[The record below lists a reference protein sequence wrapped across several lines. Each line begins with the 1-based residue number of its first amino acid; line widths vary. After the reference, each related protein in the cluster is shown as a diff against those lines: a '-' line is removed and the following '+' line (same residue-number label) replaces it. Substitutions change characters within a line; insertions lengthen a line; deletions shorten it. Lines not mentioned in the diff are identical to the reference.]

1 MTKVPINKKQL
12 PLRPTTYTESG
23 NAFGGFSQRKSM
35 GEMRL
40 PPKPAEFFI
49 ETPFVELNTEPEA
62 PEDIIA
68 IQQQAYDERHDLI
81 HEVWGQ
87 PNIEPPAIQA
97 IDKQQSVDK
106 QSNRQSNFSQTA
118 KAVEQNILKDAR
130 KNRRPKLK
138 FNKALEALRNRT
150 VLVQIAV
157 FAVALG
163 LGAAVLQLGT
173 AAATALHARSAVLG
187 ATTAGLQSLSE
198 GAQLASSQQF
208 TNSQSQFDLA
218 QGYFLQ
224 GKVDLSSDN
233 NLVNAL
239 IAATPQGQ
247 DAQKILAAGTSMSK
261 AGLDLGQIDALSKG
275 IQISAAGFQTP
286 DGFSQTLTAMGK
298 YASDAELQLNDA
310 QTQLSAVDP
319 TLIPE
324 QYRVQLTAADQQI
337 QTYAQAVSEAQ
348 QLLALVQE
356 FFGAGPKTVLVLFEN
371 NNELRP
377 GGGFIGTYGFY
388 DFNNGQITSQ
398 KISSVYDIDG
408 QLNEKIAPPGEFAA
422 LTDSWALRDSNW
434 FADFRDSA
442 QKVSD
447 FYELEAKET
456 PDAVIAITP
465 DLFEDILKIT
475 GPIPFPKYNVTLTA
489 DNFRETV
496 QLDTSAK
503 TSTAPKQMLAD
514 FAPLLLQTVSQL
526 PAGSD
531 QKLVSAFLDNLKRKN
546 VMVYDRNPDVELQL
560 VNANWAGSLATT
572 SKDYLAVSAANLG
585 GGKTDLN
592 IAQQLNMQSQV
603 QADGSIIDTITYI
616 RSHTSILTDPS
627 NRDYVRF
634 LVPAGSKLVSA
645 SGFTREP
652 YYKADGSAYSAWEDP
667 SKFTIDPELQTIDA
681 SASVDA
687 LSGTLT
693 TSEDSKTVFGNWMEI
708 APGASQQ
715 VTLSYVL
722 PFKFNGQ
729 SQSLIVQKQ
738 PGATDINMQ
747 YTFGMAALG
756 APTELPKF
764 MWYTPYDADT
774 SGGQFSSQQTINQ
787 DRFFGQVFDSS
798 N

>member
-1 MTKVPINKKQL
+1 
-12 PLRPTTYTESG
+12 
-23 NAFGGFSQRKSM
+23 
-35 GEMRL
+35 
-40 PPKPAEFFI
+40 
-49 ETPFVELNTEPEA
+49 
-62 PEDIIA
+62 
-68 IQQQAYDERHDLI
+68 
-81 HEVWGQ
+81 
-87 PNIEPPAIQA
+87 
-97 IDKQQSVDK
+97 
-106 QSNRQSNFSQTA
+106 
-118 KAVEQNILKDAR
+118 
-130 KNRRPKLK
+130 
-138 FNKALEALRNRT
+138 
-150 VLVQIAV
+150 
-157 FAVALG
+157 
-163 LGAAVLQLGT
+163 
-173 AAATALHARSAVLG
+173 
-187 ATTAGLQSLSE
+187 
-198 GAQLASSQQF
+198 
-208 TNSQSQFDLA
+208 
-218 QGYFLQ
+218 
-224 GKVDLSSDN
+224 
-233 NLVNAL
+233 
-239 IAATPQGQ
+239 
-247 DAQKILAAGTSMSK
+247 MSK

-298 YASDAELQLNDA
+298 YASDAQLQLNDA
-310 QTQLSAVDP
+310 QTQLSSVDP
-319 TLIPE
+319 SSIPE

-398 KISSVYDIDG
+398 KISSIYDLDG

-447 FYELEAKET
+447 FYELEGKET

-475 GPIPFPKYNVTLTA
+475 GPIPFPKYHVTLSA
-489 DNFRETV
+489 DNFRQTV
-496 QLDTSAK
+496 QLDTSDK
-503 TSTAPKQMLAD
+503 DSSTPKQMLAD
-514 FAPLLLQTVSQL
+514 FAPLLLQDISQL
-526 PAGSD
+526 PSGSD

-546 VMVYDRNPDVELQL
+546 VMVYDRNADVESQL

-572 SKDYLAVSAANLG
+572 GKDYLAISAANLG

-592 IAQQLNMQSQV
+592 VSQQLSMQSQV
-603 QADGSIIDTITYI
+603 QADGSIVDTITYT
-616 RSHTSILTDPS
+616 RNHANILTDPS

-634 LVPAGSKLVSA
+634 LVPAGSTLISA

-652 YYKADGSAYSAWEDP
+652 YYKADGSAYSAWESP
-667 SKFTIDPELQTIDA
+667 SKFVIDPELAAIDV
-681 SASVDA
+681 SASVDVA
-687 LSGTLT
+687 SGTVT
-693 TSEDSKTVFGNWMEI
+693 TNEDGKTAFGNWMET
-708 APGASQQ
+708 APGQSQQ
-715 VTLSYVL
+715 IILSYKL
-722 PFKFNGQ
+722 PFNFDGQ

-747 YTFGMAALG
+747 YTFGMANG
-756 APTELPKF
+756 GISNDLPKF

-774 SGGQFSSQQTINQ
+774 SNGQFSSQQTINQ
-787 DRFFGQVFDSS
+787 DTFFGQVFDSS